1 MRRAKNLLYVLTLM
15 CTVSLS
21 GQTRSELREMF
32 ISAEGD
38 ILFEDYAE
46 ALPKY
51 LNLLQFFPENYNYYY
66 RVGQCY
72 LNTSGEK
79 DKSISFLETAA
90 QNINP
95 QYREGKFHETGA
107 PYDALYYLAN
117 AYQISNELDKAI
129 ETYDMFM
136 KEVDPEVYDT
146 NLVRFQIET
155 CYHALEMMR
164 KPVYIVEKN
173 LGDGINQ
180 RFSEF
185 DPVISDDE
193 KSLLFT
199 RELQFYDAVFWS
211 LMKDGR
217 WTNPLNLTPELGI
230 DQDYY
235 TSSLT
240 GDGKTL
246 LLYRIDRY
254 DGNIY
259 ESKLSGGQWSDVKKL
274 NDNINTKYWESHATL
289 SRDGM
294 KIYFTSN
301 RKESIGGL
309 DIFVSERDSTGDWG
323 PAVNLGPVINTV
335 YDEETPFLA
344 NNDRTLFFSS
354 RGHYN
359 MGGYDI
365 FRSDL
370 DEKGEWET
378 PVNIGYPVSTT
389 DDDLFFMPV
398 GKGDRGYLSKFS
410 SDGYGKMDI
419 YRYDI
424 YSDLNPRSF
433 FITGRAGINN
443 LLSEFQQP
451 VKISAVN
458 SLDTKME
465 ISALTNPV
473 TGIYSF
479 RLPQGSY
486 RFTFTSDEALAIS
499 QNHEIPITGKSDTIR
514 IDPVTLYST
523 DGVAYLKLLSD
534 TAVNVTSAEP
544 VLFDLIV
551 EDRSVLVIDVLTSDS
566 IVSSER
572 HLISDTTFTYSY
584 APPPGE
590 SRITFSLTDR
600 FDNHASVAA
609 RVTRS
614 EPARKAR
621 PLYHEIPV
629 RPKTEPAVVEKVKA
643 QDTVRPETKIVTP
656 AVNNEEVTA
665 GKTEH
670 VGHSCLWWLLLL
682 PAMIIFFILLRR
694 KKNKKKEEKD
704 KA

>member
-1 MRRAKNLLYVLTLM
+1 MRRAKNLLYALTLM
-15 CTVSLS
+15 CTVSLA

-79 DKSISFLETAA
+79 DKSISFLETAV

-95 QYREGKFHETGA
+95 QYRKGKFRETGA

-117 AYQISNELDKAI
+117 AYQIGNELDKAI
-129 ETYDMFM
+129 ETYGLFM

-146 NLVRFQIET
+146 SLVRFQIET
-155 CYHALEMMR
+155 CYHARDLMR

-173 LGDGINQ
+173 LGDVINQ

-185 DPVISDDE
+185 NPVISADE

-211 LMKDGR
+211 VMKDGR

-259 ESKLSGGQWSDVKKL
+259 ESKLSGDQWSDVKRL
-274 NDNINTKYWESHATL
+274 NDNINTKYWESSASL
-289 SRDGM
+289 SNDGK

-323 PAVNLGPVINTV
+323 PAVNLGPEINTV
-335 YDEETPFLA
+335 YNEETPFLA

-370 DEKGEWET
+370 DEKGEWGT
-378 PVNIGYPVSTT
+378 PVNLGYPVNTT
-389 DDDLFFMPV
+389 DDDLFFVPV
-398 GKGDRGYLSKFS
+398 GKGNRGYLSKFS

-424 YSDLNPRSF
+424 YSDLNPRNF
-433 FITGRAGINN
+433 IITGRAGINN

-458 SLDTKME
+458 SLDTKRE
-465 ISALTNPV
+465 ITALTNPA

-479 RLPQGSY
+479 MLPQGSY
-486 RFTFTSDEALAIS
+486 RFIFTSDDALTVS
-499 QNHEIPITGKSDTIR
+499 QNREIPVTGKSDTIQ
-514 IDPVTLYST
+514 IDPVTLYPT
-523 DGVAYLKLLSD
+523 DGVAQLKLLSD
-534 TAVNVTSAEP
+534 TAINVTSAEP
-544 VLFDLIV
+544 VPFNLIV
-551 EDRSVLVIDVLTSDS
+551 ENRSVLDIDVLSPDS
-566 IVSSER
+566 TMSSEKY
-572 HLISDTTFTYSY
+572 LINDTTFTYNFP
-584 APPPGE
+584 PPPGE
-590 SRITFSLTDR
+590 SRITFNLTDR
-600 FDNHASVAA
+600 FDNHASVTA

-614 EPARKAR
+614 APALKAR
-621 PLYHEIPV
+621 PLYREIPV
-629 RPKTEPAVVEKVKA
+629 RPKTETVAGEKVKI
-643 QDTVRPETKIVTP
+643 QDTVRPETRIVTP
-656 AVNNEEVTA
+656 SVNNKVVTT
-665 GKTEH
+665 GKTGDK
-670 VGHSCLWWLLLL
+670 GHDWLWWLLLL
-682 PAMIIFFILLRR
+682 PVLIIFFILLRR
-694 KKNKKKEEKD
+694 KKKNEEKD

>member
-1 MRRAKNLLYVLTLM
+1 MRRAKNLLFALTLM
-15 CTVSLS
+15 CTVSLA

-95 QYREGKFHETGA
+95 QYRAGKFRETGA

-117 AYQISNELDKAI
+117 AYQIGNELDKAI
-129 ETYDMFM
+129 ETYGLFM

-155 CYHALEMMR
+155 CYHARDMMR

-173 LGDGINQ
+173 LGDVINQ

-185 DPVISDDE
+185 NPVISADE

-211 LMKDGR
+211 VMKDGR

-259 ESKLSGGQWSDVKKL
+259 ESKLTGDKWSDVKRL
-274 NDNINTKYWESHATL
+274 NDNINTKYWESHASL
-289 SRDGM
+289 SNDGK

-323 PAVNLGPVINTV
+323 LAVNLGPEINTI
-335 YDEETPFLA
+335 YNEETPFLA

-370 DEKGEWET
+370 DEKGEWGT
-378 PVNIGYPVSTT
+378 PVNIGYPVNTT
-389 DDDLFFMPV
+389 DDDLFFVPV
-398 GKGDRGYLSKFS
+398 GKGDRGYMSKFS

-424 YSDLNPRSF
+424 YSDLNPRNF
-433 FITGRAGINN
+433 IITGRAGINN

-458 SLDTKME
+458 NLDTKRE
-465 ISALTNPV
+465 ISVLTNPA

-486 RFTFTSDEALAIS
+486 RFIFTSDDALTIS
-499 QNHEIPITGKSDTIR
+499 QNREIPITGKSDTIR
-514 IDPVTLYST
+514 IEPVTLYPT
-523 DGVAYLKLLSD
+523 DGVARLKLLSD
-534 TAVNVTSAEP
+534 TAINVTSAEP
-544 VLFDLIV
+544 VPFNLIV
-551 EDRSVLVIDVLTSDS
+551 ENRSVLDIDVLSPDS
-566 IVSSER
+566 TMSSEK
-572 HLISDTTFTYSY
+572 HLINDTTFTYNFP
-584 APPPGE
+584 PPPGE
-590 SRITFSLTDR
+590 SRITFNLTDR
-600 FDNHASVAA
+600 FDNHASVTA

-614 EPARKAR
+614 APARKAR
-621 PLYHEIPV
+621 PLYREIPV
-629 RPKTEPAVVEKVKA
+629 RPKTETAAGEKVKT
-643 QDTVRPETKIVTP
+643 QDTVRPETRIVTP
-656 AVNNEEVTA
+656 AVNNEVVTTA
-665 GKTEH
+665 KTENE
-670 VGHSCLWWLLLL
+670 GHDWLWWLLLL
-682 PAMIIFFILLRR
+682 PVLIIFFILLRR
-694 KKNKKKEEKD
+694 KKKNEEKD

>member
-15 CTVSLS
+15 CTVSLA

-79 DKSISFLETAA
+79 DKSISFLETAT

-95 QYREGKFHETGA
+95 KYREGKFHETGA

-173 LGDGINQ
+173 LGNGINQ

-259 ESKLSGGQWSDVKKL
+259 ESKLSGDQWSDVKKL

-335 YDEETPFLA
+335 YDEDTPFLS

-370 DEKGEWET
+370 DEKGEWGT
-378 PVNIGYPVSTT
+378 PVNIGYPVNTT
-389 DDDLFFMPV
+389 DDDLFFVPV

-424 YSDLNPRSF
+424 YSDLNPRNF

-458 SLDTKME
+458 SADTKRE
-465 ISALTNPV
+465 ISAFTNPAS
-473 TGIYSF
+473 GIYSF
-479 RLPQGSY
+479 NLPQGSY
-486 RFTFTSDEALAIS
+486 KFTFTSDNALMMS
-499 QNHEIPITGKSDTIR
+499 QNHEIPITNKSDTIY

-523 DGVAYLKLLSD
+523 DGIAYLKLLSD
-534 TAVNVTSAEP
+534 TVVNVTSAEP

-551 EDRSVLVIDVLTSDS
+551 EDRSVLNIDVLSPDS
-566 IVSSER
+566 TVGSEK

-584 APPPGE
+584 TPPPGE

-629 RPKTEPAVVEKVKA
+629 RPKTEPAVDEKVKA

-670 VGHSCLWWLLLL
+670 EGHSCLWWLLLL
-682 PAMIIFFILLRR
+682 PALIIFFILLRR

-704 KA
+704 KG

>member
-378 PVNIGYPVSTT
+378 PVNIGYPVNTT

>member
-424 YSDLNPRSF
+424 YSDLNPRNF